1 MCIYHCLTNI
11 AYKRER
17 ERERE
22 RGRERTRE
30 GGKEGGTNYV
40 HGKKN
45 VFFGFDKVIIYAVMI
60 HDIDKEWKAYMYLQT
75 KPAVHNDL
83 KIRIH

>member
-1 MCIYHCLTNI
+1 MCINHCLTNI

-22 RGRERTRE
+22 RENERGRE
-30 GGKEGGTNYV
+30 GGRDKLCTW
-40 HGKKN
+40 KKN